1 MLPPVWRAGKDG
13 CRRMESRELVRQIA
27 ASLDKHKAQNLK
39 IIGVR
44 DLTVIADYFVIA
56 AGTSS
61 TQVKALADYV
71 EYELGQQG
79 IKPRR
84 VEGYSS
90 SSWILIDYGSVIVH
104 VFYEETRA
112 FYDLERLW
120 KDGEQLPLSDFLPE
134 E

>member
-1 MLPPVWRAGKDG
+1 
-13 CRRMESRELVRQIA
+13 MESKELVRQIA
-27 ASLDKHKAQNLK
+27 VSLDKHKAEEIK

-56 AGTSS
+56 AGTSF

-71 EYELGQQG
+71 EYELGEQG
-79 IKPRR
+79 VKPER
-84 VEGYSS
+84 VEGYNS
-90 SSWILIDYGSVIVH
+90 SSWILLDYGSVIVH

-120 KDGEQLPLSDFLPE
+120 KDGEQLPLSDFVPQP
-134 E
+134 

>member
-1 MLPPVWRAGKDG
+1 
-13 CRRMESRELVRQIA
+13 MESRELVRQIA

>member
-1 MLPPVWRAGKDG
+1 
-13 CRRMESRELVRQIA
+13 MESRELVRQIA
-27 ASLDKHKAQNLK
+27 ASLDKHKAQDLK
-39 IIGVR
+39 IIVVR

>member
-1 MLPPVWRAGKDG
+1 
-13 CRRMESRELVRQIA
+13 MESRELVRQIA

-61 TQVKALADYV
+61 TQVKALAEYV

>member
-1 MLPPVWRAGKDG
+1 MG
-13 CRRMESRELVRQIA
+13 SRELVRQIA

>member
-1 MLPPVWRAGKDG
+1 
-13 CRRMESRELVRQIA
+13 MESRELVRQIA
-27 ASLDKHKAQNLK
+27 ASLDKHKAQDLK

-90 SSWILIDYGSVIVH
+90 SSWI
-104 VFYEETRA
+104 
-112 FYDLERLW
+112 
-120 KDGEQLPLSDFLPE
+120 
-134 E
+134 

>member
-1 MLPPVWRAGKDG
+1 
-13 CRRMESRELVRQIA
+13 MESRELVRQIA

-112 FYDLERLW
+112 FYDLELLW

>member
-1 MLPPVWRAGKDG
+1 
-13 CRRMESRELVRQIA
+13 MESRELVRQIA
-27 ASLDKHKAQNLK
+27 ASLDKHKAQDLK

-71 EYELGQQG
+71 EYELDQQG

>member
-1 MLPPVWRAGKDG
+1 
-13 CRRMESRELVRQIA
+13 MESRELVRQIA
-27 ASLDKHKAQNLK
+27 ASLDKHKAQDLK
-39 IIGVR
+39 VIGVR

>member
-1 MLPPVWRAGKDG
+1 
-13 CRRMESRELVRQIA
+13 MESRELVRQIA
-27 ASLDKHKAQNLK
+27 ASLDKHKAQDLK

>member
-1 MLPPVWRAGKDG
+1 
-13 CRRMESRELVRQIA
+13 MESRELVRQIA
-27 ASLDKHKAQNLK
+27 ASLDKHKAQDLK

-112 FYDLERLW
+112 FYDLDRLW

>member
-1 MLPPVWRAGKDG
+1 M
-13 CRRMESRELVRQIA
+13 
-27 ASLDKHKAQNLK
+27 
-39 IIGVR
+39 
-44 DLTVIADYFVIA
+44 IA

>member
-1 MLPPVWRAGKDG
+1 
-13 CRRMESRELVRQIA
+13 MESRELVRQIA

-79 IKPRR
+79 IKPRA
-84 VEGYSS
+84 GGG
-90 SSWILIDYGSVIVH
+90 IFLLQLDIDRLRQRN
-104 VFYEETRA
+104 RA
-112 FYDLERLW
+112 CVL
-120 KDGEQLPLSDFLPE
+120 
-134 E
+134 

>member
-1 MLPPVWRAGKDG
+1 
-13 CRRMESRELVRQIA
+13 MESRELVRQIA
-27 ASLDKHKAQNLK
+27 ASLDKHKAQDLK

-71 EYELGQQG
+71 EYELDQQG
-79 IKPRR
+79 IKPQR

-90 SSWILIDYGSVIVH
+90 SSWILMDYGSVIVH

-120 KDGEQLPLSDFLPE
+120 TDGEQLPLDEFLPQE
-134 E
+134 